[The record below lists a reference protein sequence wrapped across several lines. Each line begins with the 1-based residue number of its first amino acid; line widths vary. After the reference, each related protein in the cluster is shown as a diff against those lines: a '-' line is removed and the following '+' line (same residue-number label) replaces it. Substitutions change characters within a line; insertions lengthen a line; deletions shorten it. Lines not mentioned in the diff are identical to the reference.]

1 MCRDEMKEPI
11 VQAAAV
17 TDANAVPAVKA
28 RDSIAYASPNL
39 EELFRAHHE
48 QIFRAAYRIT
58 NSATDAE
65 DVLQT
70 IFLRLV
76 RREEQTNP
84 APNPGSYFHRAA
96 VNAALDL
103 MRGRQR
109 TPSVPLDE
117 WAQVLIE
124 NPRTGPEG
132 VRATRELRSIV
143 QQAVARLGKSAA
155 EMFALRYFEG
165 YDNREIAVMLGTS
178 QMVVAVVLHRA
189 RAKVRKEVG
198 KFLEVN
204 HDA

>member
-1 MCRDEMKEPI
+1 MKEDI

-17 TDANAVPAVKA
+17 TNANAVPVVKA
-28 RDSIAYASPNL
+28 TDSIAQAAPPSL

-76 RREEQTNP
+76 RREEQANL

-103 MRGRQR
+103 MRSRSR
-109 TPSVPLDE
+109 APSVPLDE
-117 WAQVLIE
+117 LTNDLME
-124 NPRTGPEG
+124 SPRRGPEN
-132 VRATRELRSIV
+132 VRASRELRVVV
-143 QQAVARLGKSAA
+143 QEAVARLGTSAA

-165 YDNREIAVMLGTS
+165 YDNREIAVMLNTS

>member
-1 MCRDEMKEPI
+1 MKEDI
-11 VQAAAV
+11 VQAAVV
-17 TDANAVPAVKA
+17 TTATAVPALKA
-28 RDSIAYASPNL
+28 PDSIAHATPSL
-39 EELFRAHHE
+39 EELFRAHHQ

-76 RREEQTNP
+76 RREEQASL

-103 MRGRQR
+103 MRSRQR
-109 TPSVPLDE
+109 APSVPLDE
-117 WAQVLIE
+117 LTQDLME
-124 NPRTGPEG
+124 SPRKGPENI
-132 VRATRELRSIV
+132 RASREIRSVV

-165 YDNREIAVMLGTS
+165 YDNREIAGMLNTS

-189 RAKVRKEVG
+189 RTKVRKEVG
-198 KFLEVN
+198 EFLEVN